1 MSYAATKGE
10 AVATTTKPRTKKQ
23 ALRTGRTLA
32 GRVLASSRTTK
43 KDKRLAA
50 GILSQAGRKKARK
63 KSKKK

>member
-1 MSYAATKGE
+1 MSYAATEGE
-10 AVATTTKPRTKKQ
+10 AVAKTTKPKKQ

-43 KDKRLAA
+43 KDKGLAA
-50 GILSQAGRKKARK
+50 RILSQAGRKKARK